1 MTEDKRKPI
10 TAEDVAKLF
19 AKPVV
24 HLEEHHFTQPEPI
37 KCKWCGSVDIKKYG
51 IRDGVQEYFCLKC
64 GRKFNAKDVPYKK
77 QTPVEQIGTALDMFY
92 DGLSLRNIAR
102 HLEHTYNNPVNEST
116 IYRWVM
122 SYTEKAVNILEKL
135 KPRVSDILVV
145 DEIVIKVGGD
155 NWWFWDVIDEDT
167 RFLLA
172 SHLSLSRTTRDAS
185 SLIEKAWKRAS
196 KAPKV
201 IISDRLY
208 AYLDGIETVFGA
220 DTEHIQSKEMTAD
233 IYNNLIQ
240 PFRGILKD
248 RINVTKRFKTLD
260 TALTILDGFLIHYN
274 FFRPLMTLRN
284 QTPAEEAGIKSPYRT
299 WVEFIRQE
307 G

>member
-1 MTEDKRKPI
+1 
-10 TAEDVAKLF
+10 
-19 AKPVV
+19 
-24 HLEEHHFTQPEPI
+24 
-37 KCKWCGSVDIKKYG
+37 
-51 IRDGVQEYFCLKC
+51 
-64 GRKFNAKDVPYKK
+64 
-77 QTPVEQIGTALDMFY
+77 
-92 DGLSLRNIAR
+92 
-102 HLEHTYNNPVNEST
+102 
-116 IYRWVM
+116 
-122 SYTEKAVNILEKL
+122 
-135 KPRVSDILVV
+135 
-145 DEIVIKVGGD
+145 
-155 NWWFWDVIDEDT
+155 VIDEDT